1 MSWRQKYNE
10 LKEYVAAHPAIQIS
24 DTVMI
29 MPDDDRPG
37 FYKLFNAV
45 CTDFIEESFRGML
58 EEAAILGTRFAEA
71 RQQITTSLRLKNIEI
86 GPNYKWFLLDPVD
99 GLTRKLF
106 DPLFDLLKNKMDLAE
121 FEGKCANLIDKS
133 FKAGFAK
140 GYEYWVMLSLMQLME
155 PDAAYVVPVAD
166 QFIDPG
172 LNDAETRP
180 GWFTEDVP
188 DIISA
193 ETIPL
198 DISQYTPFLVPKVIL
213 HSGALQAFA
222 SICTDFHE
230 VYRKARALSKNV
242 EWYKVENVHKEYGG
256 RIAWPDL
263 AIYLGET
270 SEELKAISDY
280 TYIARPDIVVN
291 IMETKS
297 WFEDGKME
305 MVKLHHH
312 VLNPRLGSFVIC
324 REPFVPPVP
333 ENAVPVPAATPDVL
347 IPTGSVQSSAE
358 AGVASATAAAPL
370 PDDIQILNVG
380 YEADKLEPIIDA
392 VVKSRQKPECP
403 Q

>member
-1 MSWRQKYNE
+1 MSTWRQKYDA
-10 LKEYVAAHPAIQIS
+10 LKEYVATHPAIQIN

-45 CTDFIEESFRGML
+45 CTDFIKESFHDML
-58 EEAAILGTRFAEA
+58 EEAEILGARFAEA
-71 RQQITTSLRLKNIEI
+71 RQQLTTTLKLKTIEI
-86 GPNYKWFLLDPVD
+86 GPNYRWLLLDPLD

-106 DPLFDLLKNKMDLAE
+106 DPLFDLLKNTTDMAG
-121 FEGKCANLIDKS
+121 FESTSAIIIQNS
-133 FKAGFAK
+133 FRAGFAR
-140 GYEYWVMLSLMQLME
+140 GYENWVLLSLMQLME

-188 DIISA
+188 DMIPA

-198 DISQYTPFLVPKVIL
+198 EISQYTPFLVPKVIL
-213 HSGALQAFA
+213 RSGALQTFA

-242 EWYKVENVHKEYGG
+242 EWYKVENVYKEYGG
-256 RIAWPDL
+256 LTAWPNL
-263 AIYLGET
+263 AVYLGDT
-270 SEELKAISDY
+270 GEELKVAADY
-280 TYIARPDIVVN
+280 TFTARPDILLN
-291 IMETKS
+291 IMENDS

-305 MVKLHHH
+305 MVKRHHR
-312 VLNPRLGSFVIC
+312 VLKPRLGSFVIC
-324 REPFVPPVP
+324 RKPFVQKLS
-333 ENAVPVPAATPDVL
+333 EKAVPVQETTQDTSAQAE
-347 IPTGSVQSSAE
+347 PTQPVAE
-358 AGVASATAAAPL
+358 VEGTSATAAPL

-380 YEADKLEPIIDA
+380 YEAGKLEPIISA
-392 VVKSRQKPECP
+392 IVKSKQKPESSP
-403 Q
+403 